1 MDGFNASYLE
11 IEPRELVRYLLR
23 ETGQSERSRINPAEL
38 LKFLKLDY
46 VSFDFAAELP
56 PDAQQTVGGASP
68 RALISFSDRIVAT
81 DESLD
86 DKRTRF
92 SVLHEIGHYVLPNH
106 EHSLYVCD
114 DAGLSFGAR
123 LSLEQEANE
132 FAADLLFLGDRFSLD
147 ANSRPISAAS
157 IKELATA
164 YAASFE
170 ATARRL
176 AAKNFRPCMLVSF
189 KKNPNKARVNLEE
202 VPEWTVRYCVTSP
215 AFRTKY
221 FERLTGSV
229 PTDVAAEVTE
239 PRRDIAD
246 SCVREIAIRSANQA
260 NDVRFRGEFFSNSWN
275 IFGLLTPE

>member
-1 MDGFNASYLE
+1 MNGFNASYPE
-11 IEPRELVRYLLR
+11 IEPRELVRYLIR
-23 ETGQSERSRINPAEL
+23 ETGHSDRTRINPAEL
-38 LKFLKLDY
+38 LKFLKLDF

-56 PDAQQTVGGASP
+56 PDAQQSVGGASP

-86 DKRTRF
+86 EKRTRF

-123 LSLEQEANE
+123 LSLEREANE

-147 ANSRPISAAS
+147 ANSRTISAAS
-157 IKELATA
+157 VKELATA

-176 AAKNFRPCMLVSF
+176 AERNFRPCMLVSF
-189 KKNPNKARVNLEE
+189 KQKASKTRVDVEE
-202 VPEWTVRYCVTSP
+202 VPEWTVRYCVASP
-215 AFRTKY
+215 AFRAKY
-221 FERLTGSV
+221 FEKITGSV
-229 PTDVAAEVTE
+229 PTDVASEFME
-239 PRRDIAD
+239 SGRDFAD
-246 SCVREIAIRSANQA
+246 SCVRDLDIRSPNQT
-260 NDVRFRGEFFSNSWN
+260 DVERFRGEFFYDSWN
-275 IFGLLTPE
+275 IFCLLTPE